1 MKKFRAGFVM
11 IMGNPNAGKST
22 LMNAFLGEKISIVSP
37 KVQTTRHHIKG
48 IVTENNYQIV
58 FSDTP
63 GLLLPKYE
71 LHKSMVEEINSA
83 LSDADLVIPVVSVF
97 EKETE
102 WTNHAELLQGVKKP
116 KLFILNKVDYFKTEE
131 ELTEAIN
138 KWKVFFGIDELIAVS
153 ALKEINIDKLKERI
167 VELLP
172 EHPPYYT
179 EDELTDKSQ
188 RFIVSEIV
196 REKIFEQFR
205 EEIPYS
211 SEVIVTDFKE
221 AEDIIRI
228 YSSIFVERESQ
239 KAILLGKGGSA
250 IKKLGISAR
259 EECEKFLGKKIFL
272 ELTVKV
278 KDNWRNDKLVL
289 KQLGYK

>member
-1 MKKFRAGFVM
+1 MKNFSAGFVM

-22 LMNAFLGEKISIVSP
+22 LLNAFLGEKISIVSP

-63 GLLLPKYE
+63 GLLQPKYE

-83 LSDADLVIPVVSVF
+83 LDDADLVIPVVSVF
-97 EKETE
+97 ENESD
-102 WTNHAELLQGVKKP
+102 WTNHAELLSGLKKP
-116 KLFILNKVDYFKTEE
+116 KLFILNKVDYYKTEE
-131 ELTEAIN
+131 ELAAGIN
-138 KWKVFFGIDELIAVS
+138 KWKLFFGIDEMIAVS
-153 ALKEINIDKLKERI
+153 ALKEINIDKLKSRI
-167 VELLP
+167 VEFLP
-172 EHPPYYT
+172 EHPPYFS

-188 RFIVSEIV
+188 RFIVSEII

-221 AEDIIRI
+221 ADDIIRI

-250 IKKLGISAR
+250 IKKLGIKSR
-259 EECEKFLGKKIFL
+259 EESEKFLGKKIFL

>member
-1 MKKFRAGFVM
+1 M
-11 IMGNPNAGKST
+11 
-22 LMNAFLGEKISIVSP
+22 
-37 KVQTTRHHIKG
+37 
-48 IVTENNYQIV
+48 
-58 FSDTP
+58 
-63 GLLLPKYE
+63 
-71 LHKSMVEEINSA
+71 
-83 LSDADLVIPVVSVF
+83 
-97 EKETE
+97 
-102 WTNHAELLQGVKKP
+102 
-116 KLFILNKVDYFKTEE
+116 
-131 ELTEAIN
+131 
-138 KWKVFFGIDELIAVS
+138 IAVS
-153 ALKEINIDKLKERI
+153 ALKEINIEKLKERI

-188 RFIVSEIV
+188 RFILSEIV

-211 SEVIVTDFKE
+211 CEVIVTDFKE

-259 EECEKFLGKKIFL
+259 EDCEKFLGKKIFL

>member
-1 MKKFRAGFVM
+1 MKNFRAGFVM

-63 GLLLPKYE
+63 GLLQPKYE

-83 LSDADLVIPVVSVF
+83 LEDADLVIPVVSVF
-97 EKETE
+97 ENESD
-102 WTNHAELLQGVKKP
+102 WANHAELLSGLKKP
-116 KLFILNKVDYFKTEE
+116 KLFILNKVDYYKTEE
-131 ELTEAIN
+131 ELATGIN
-138 KWKVFFGIDELIAVS
+138 KWKLFFGIDEMMAIS
-153 ALKEINIDKLKERI
+153 ALKEINIDKLKSRI
-167 VELLP
+167 VEILP
-172 EHPPYYT
+172 EHPPYFS

-188 RFIVSEIV
+188 RFIVSEII

-250 IKKLGISAR
+250 IKKLGIKSR
-259 EECEKFLGKKIFL
+259 EESEKFLGKKIFL